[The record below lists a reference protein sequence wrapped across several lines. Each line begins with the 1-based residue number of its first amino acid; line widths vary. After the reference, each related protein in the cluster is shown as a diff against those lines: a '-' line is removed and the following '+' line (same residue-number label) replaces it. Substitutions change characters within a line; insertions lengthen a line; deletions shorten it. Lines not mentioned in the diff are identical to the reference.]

1 MLIIKPVE
9 VKTILTICGMLA
21 ESSHNLT
28 ATRPSHT
35 CCSSKTRAPSVTQR
49 LSETGFFLFKTFYN
63 EWKTIWHLWNVACL
77 TLLFFF
83 LRQQVTSLCLYD
95 NMRCV
100 GDIRDVFPCPL
111 TVFMFGWFLL
121 ICLIRIAYEQNK
133 KLVVWPLC
141 KCV

>member
-1 MLIIKPVE
+1 MLIIKPME

-77 TLLFFF
+77 TLFFF
-83 LRQQVTSLCLYD
+83 
-95 NMRCV
+95 CV
-100 GDIRDVFPCPL
+100 NKWRHYACMTTCDAWVICIRDVFPCPL

>member
-77 TLLFFF
+77 TLLVFFF
-83 LRQQVTSLCLYD
+83 ASTSDVIMLVWQHAMRGWYK
-95 NMRCV
+95 RCV
-100 GDIRDVFPCPL
+100 SVSAYCIHVWMILAYLFNPH
-111 TVFMFGWFLL
+111 
-121 ICLIRIAYEQNK
+121 CLRTKQKIS
-133 KLVVWPLC
+133 
-141 KCV
+141 CVTFV

>member
-1 MLIIKPVE
+1 MLIIKPME

-77 TLLFFF
+77 TLFFF

-100 GDIRDVFPCPL
+100 GDMYMRCVSVSAYCIHVWMILAYLFNPH
-111 TVFMFGWFLL
+111 
-121 ICLIRIAYEQNK
+121 CLRTKQ